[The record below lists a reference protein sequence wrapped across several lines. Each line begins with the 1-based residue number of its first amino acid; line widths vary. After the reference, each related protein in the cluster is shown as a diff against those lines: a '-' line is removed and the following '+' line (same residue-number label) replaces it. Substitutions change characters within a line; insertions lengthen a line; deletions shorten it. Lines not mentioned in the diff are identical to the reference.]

1 MSDHH
6 MGGLMAVIIAAPI
19 MIVCCGGGGFIL
31 AAIIGGV
38 GGWLSGLG
46 GIATVVAALGALLFV
61 RQFRRYR
68 ASLNTDEDADASCCQ
83 QMDEHETDSDTARYG
98 QEKQVN

>member
-1 MSDHH
+1 MSDRH
-6 MGGLMAVIIAAPI
+6 MGGLMAIVIAAPI

-38 GGWLSGLG
+38 GGWLTGLS
-46 GIATVVAALGALLFV
+46 GIATVVAALGAFLFV

-68 ASLNTDEDADASCCQ
+68 ASLNTDADASCCQ
-83 QMDEHETDSDTARYG
+83 SMNKHATVHDNGR
-98 QEKQVN
+98 

>member
-1 MSDHH
+1 MSDRH

-46 GIATVVAALGALLFV
+46 GMATVVAALGAFLFV
-61 RQFRRYR
+61 RQIRCYR
-68 ASLNTDEDADASCCQ
+68 ASRNPDRDAGECCCQ
-83 QMDEHETDSDTARYG
+83 PMDEPTTVRDSGR
-98 QEKQVN
+98 